1 MIRKAVNRTKET
13 AVRVNEVVVPHNG
26 SALLG
31 WKNKIGRVA
40 IDAQVKLICGCFG
53 IFYFLENTKIDR
65 QTDRDIS
72 IVSVMIMLII
82 NFHKNANIQI

>member
-13 AVRVNEVVVPHNG
+13 AVRVNEVVVPHDG

-40 IDAQVKLICGCFG
+40 IDPKVKLICGCF
-53 IFYFLENTKIDR
+53 
-65 QTDRDIS
+65 
-72 IVSVMIMLII
+72 
-82 NFHKNANIQI
+82 